1 MSKVVFLVKASCAA
15 LCVALSLASCA
26 TSGSATRSSATSGG
40 GTSAA
45 PSSRAGASS
54 GKEPDW
60 VETPEAFYPKF
71 DYITGVGVGNDRS
84 RAEQQALGA
93 LVAYFGQSVQA
104 DLRSIESYYEAVSK
118 GAVEVNA
125 SIQIESSTKTTTA
138 IDILIGAEMKEH
150 WDDGRTFYALV
161 VLEKS
166 TAARLYSDLL
176 ASNQGMIERLTAL
189 SPEEK
194 NSLDGFSRYQLA
206 ATIADAS
213 AVYANILSLI
223 DGHSRTLKKGD
234 VYRLEAVNITKSIPI
249 AVSVNAASSGDEV
262 RFDRIKSAFT
272 GALNKQGFRS
282 GGNNSRYVL
291 EVNFSLSPDN
301 RPGNDNQF
309 IRYVVNASLKDTADA
324 SELFAYSINDR
335 EGHLSADAAKDR
347 AVAAAEK
354 KISAEYTSLLSAY
367 LSSLLP
373 K

>member
-1 MSKVVFLVKASCAA
+1 MSKVVFWVRGSCVA
-15 LCVALSLASCA
+15 LCVVLSLASCI
-26 TSGSATRSSATSGG
+26 TSSGV
-40 GTSAA
+40 TQKPA
-45 PSSRAGASS
+45 PSPAGAVS
-54 GKEPDW
+54 GKEPIW
-60 VETPEAFYPKF
+60 VEAPDALYPKF
-71 DYITGVGVGNDRS
+71 DYITGVGIGNDRS
-84 RAEQQALGA
+84 HAEQQALGA

-118 GAVEVNA
+118 GAVEVSGSTQVQNSIRTSA
-125 SIQIESSTKTTTA
+125 SIDT
-138 IDILIGAEMKEH
+138 LIGAEIKEH
-150 WDDGRTFYALV
+150 WDDGRTFYALAT
-161 VLEKS
+161 LEKS
-166 TAARLYSDLL
+166 TAIRLYSDLL
-176 ASNQGMIERLTAL
+176 ASNQGMIERLTTL

-223 DGHSRTLKKGD
+223 DGRPRILKKGD
-234 VYRLEAVNITKSIPI
+234 DYRLEAVNITRSIPI
-249 AVSVNAASSGDEV
+249 MVSLNAATAGDEV

-272 GALNKQGFRS
+272 SALNKQGFRS

-309 IRYVVNASLKDTADA
+309 IRYVVNASLKDTDDA

-335 EGHLSADAAKDR
+335 EGHLSIDAAKDR
-347 AVAAAEK
+347 AVSAAEK
-354 KISAEYTSLLSAY
+354 KITDEYSAFLSDY

-373 K
+373 E